1 MASPA
6 LLRLPLTMG
15 AEEDVAADVEEGA
28 VVDEAITI
36 ITIILTEVTE
46 LAARRAKMDNFEKL
60 KS

>member
-36 ITIILTEVTE
+36 ILTEVSDE